1 MVKMSALTLRIFS
14 ATEAAPPLPPP
25 TLPQKSLLSQGSQ
38 RQGRAMTL
46 SDQISDDIKNAMRAK
61 DTIALT
67 TLRALKSAV
76 KNAAIEKGGADAT
89 LDDTEVTNVI
99 RKQIKQRQDS
109 VAQFEQANRLE
120 LVEKEKSEI
129 EVLEKYLPKALSQAE
144 IDQAVAESIAE
155 VGATSR
161 ADMGKVMKVLQQ
173 KTGGRADGK
182 TLSQA
187 VQTKLS

>member
-1 MVKMSALTLRIFS
+1 
-14 ATEAAPPLPPP
+14 
-25 TLPQKSLLSQGSQ
+25 
-38 RQGRAMTL
+38 MTL
-46 SDQISDDIKNAMRAK
+46 SDQISEDIKNAMRAK
-61 DTIALT
+61 DTITLT
-67 TLRALKSAV
+67 TLRALKSAI

-89 LDDTEVTNVI
+89 LDDTETTNII

-109 VAQFEQANRLE
+109 VAQFEQAKRLE

-129 EVLEKYLPKALSQAE
+129 EVLEKYLPKALSQEE

-161 ADMGKVMKVLQQ
+161 ADMGKVMKVLQE

-187 VQTKLS
+187 VQNKLA